1 MRSIKLL
8 GMLIGAVCALS
19 MALAGSAFATST
31 NNPVFLIAGSQFMGT
46 TEILAEANGN
56 QLLESAAAETI
67 SCTGTSLVAGATI
80 ENDLSPGWGLDHET
94 IVYTGCTYGKG
105 TCKVA
110 TKGTSN
116 WGTID
121 TNALASKNA
130 FKGEKEAEKE
140 SSSGGVT
147 VFTPASGETFT
158 ELEFSGTSCPILTKV
173 DIKGSVV
180 AINSGNAYTSEAT
193 HELEAPTPAITK
205 YFYNEGGKTKE
216 GKAKLTAFGVE
227 AKYVGKAKVML
238 SNGDLW
244 SLFN

>member
-1 MRSIKLL
+1 MRSIRLL
-8 GMLIGAVCALS
+8 GMVIGAVCALS
-19 MALAGSAFATST
+19 AVLAGPVFAAST
-31 NNPVFLIAGSQFMGT
+31 NNPGFLISGSQFMGT

-56 QLLESAAAETI
+56 QLLESELAETI
-67 SCTGTSLVAGATI
+67 TCSGTSLKSGATI
-80 ENDLSPGWGLDHET
+80 ENDLSPLWGLDHET
-94 IVYTGCTYGKG
+94 IVYTGCVYGAG

-116 WGTID
+116 WGTIE
-121 TNALASKNA
+121 TLALASKNA
-130 FKGEKEAEKE
+130 FLGEKEAEKE
-140 SSSGGVT
+140 SLSGAVT

-158 ELEFSGTSCPILTKV
+158 ELEFSGTKCPILTKV

-180 AINSGNAYTSEAT
+180 AMNTGTPYTSEAT
-193 HELEAPTPAITK
+193 HELEAPSTAITK

-216 GKAKLTAFGVE
+216 GKAKLTAFGGE

-238 SNGDLW
+238 SNGSLW